1 MRLSIRWRLT
11 LWNTLALAVVLL
23 GFAALVYALL
33 AGALYEQIDHK
44 LLAGY
49 QRLERDERLSEDR
62 DGRIRHW
69 IDDQWKHER
78 VVCVVYDAQG
88 KVHARTAEVAADSV
102 PASPGAAPG
111 GPHFGTLAVAAL
123 GRQRAATGRLR
134 LGDEE
139 FDVMLLAPLEEADH
153 ELRELLTALTLAVPA
168 ALVASVALG
177 YLLARKALAP
187 VERLRRSTREITAE
201 RLDRRLPVANP
212 GDELGALAQTINE
225 MIGRLE
231 RSFAEVRR
239 FTADASH
246 ELRTPL
252 TAIRTEAEVA
262 IARSPGAAEQNQLL
276 GSILEECERLT
287 RLTDQLL
294 TLSREDAG
302 VARQVCEP
310 VDLTALVADVVDTLR
325 PLADSGRLELRCVS
339 LAPAGVSGDAG
350 RLRQVFLN
358 VLDNAIKYT
367 PEGGR
372 IEVSVEAKGGDALVT
387 VRDTG
392 IGIPA
397 EHLPRVFE
405 RFYRVDKARSREQ
418 GGTGLGLSISK
429 SIVTAH
435 GGRIELTS
443 APGQGT
449 ACAVTLPLA
458 DPKEGGRAEAG

>member
-33 AGALYEQIDHK
+33 AGALYEQIDRR

-49 QRLERDERLSEDR
+49 QQLERDEHLKTDR
-62 DGRIRHW
+62 DGRVRHW
-69 IDDQWKHER
+69 IDDLWKHER
-78 VVCVVYDAQG
+78 VVAFVYDTQGEVRAQTPG
-88 KVHARTAEVAADSV
+88 IDNV
-102 PASPGAAPG
+102 PKAPGAAAG
-111 GPHFGTLAVAAL
+111 GPQFQTLAVTGQ
-123 GRQRAATGRLR
+123 GRQRAATGRMR
-134 LGDEE
+134 LGDDE
-139 FDVMLLAPLEEADH
+139 FDVMLLAPLDEADH
-153 ELRELLTALTLAVPA
+153 ELGELLTALTLAVPA
-168 ALVASVALG
+168 ALVASVVLG

-187 VERLRRSTREITAE
+187 VDRLRRSTHEITAE

-212 GDELGALAQTINE
+212 RDEIGALARTINE

-252 TAIRTEAEVA
+252 TVIRTEAEVA
-262 IARSPGAAEQNQLL
+262 IAKSPGAMEQNQLL
-276 GSILEECERLT
+276 GSILEECDRLT
-287 RLTDQLL
+287 RLSDQLL

-302 VARQVCEP
+302 VVRYIREP
-310 VDLTALVADVVDTLR
+310 VDLTALVADAVDTLR
-325 PLADSGRLELRCVS
+325 PLADSHGLELRCAP
-339 LAPAGVSGDAG
+339 LAPTRVSGDAG

-372 IEVSVEAKGGDALVT
+372 IEVGVETKGSDGLVT

-392 IGIPA
+392 IGISA
-397 EHLPRVFE
+397 EHLPRVFD

-443 APGQGT
+443 VPSQGT
-449 ACAVTLPLA
+449 TCVVTMPLA
-458 DPKEGGRAEAG
+458 DPKDDGRAEVG